1 MSQLRKL
8 WQNKVTFWFL
18 HETEGALKRLT
29 IRAAWLIYIPAAM
42 IVLLFTSSLLL
53 SSFFGSKVN
62 EDELARLR
70 EENYRLAQ
78 KYQAI
83 KSTLSEVSTRVD
95 QLAQKETAIRA
106 LFNLPEV
113 NPQERQLGI
122 GGPDALDWLP
132 KSESE
137 EMAVATEAEVDKL
150 LKQTEFEFSKYG
162 EIEGALMGLRERLD
176 HTPSIWPAKGWFSRG
191 FGMHYDPFTGY
202 KQMHRGID
210 IAAQPGTPI
219 VAPAKGK
226 VIFAGWDSGG
236 LGNLVVI
243 EHGYGFVTRHGH
255 MSKVL
260 VKRGQEI
267 ARGDRIGLMGSTGYS
282 TGSHLH
288 YEVYRNGKS
297 LNPMD
302 YILN

>member
-1 MSQLRKL
+1 MSKLRKL

-29 IRAAWLIYIPAAM
+29 IRAAWLVYIPAAM

-62 EDELARLR
+62 EDEMARLR
-70 EENYRLAQ
+70 EENQRLAQ

-122 GGPDALDWLP
+122 GGPDGLDWLP

-137 EMAVATEAEVDKL
+137 GMMVATEAEVDKL

-202 KQMHRGID
+202 KQMHKGVD

-219 VAPAKGK
+219 IAPAKGK

-255 MSKVL
+255 MSKLL

-267 ARGDRIGLMGSTGYS
+267 GRGDRIGLMGSTGYS

-288 YEVYRNGKS
+288 YEVYRNGKA

>member
-29 IRAAWLIYIPAAM
+29 IRAAWLIYVPAAM
-42 IVLLFTSSLLL
+42 IVLLFASSLLL

-62 EDELARLR
+62 EDEMARLR
-70 EENYRLAQ
+70 NENQRLTQ

-83 KSTLSEVSTRVD
+83 KSTLNEVSTRVD

-113 NPQERQLGI
+113 SPQERQLGI
-122 GGPDALDWLP
+122 GGPDAMDWLP

-137 EMAVATEAEVDKL
+137 EIAVATEAEVDKL

-162 EIEGALMGLRERLD
+162 EIEGALLGLRERLD

-219 VAPAKGK
+219 IAPAKGK

-236 LGNLVVI
+236 LGNLVVV

-288 YEVYRNGKS
+288 YEIYRNGKA
-297 LNPMD
+297 LNPME